1 MASQKYEPV
10 IGLEIHAQLLT
21 KTKLF
26 CGCSTEFGKPPNSLT
41 CPVCLGHPGALPV
54 LNQEAAVMAIKLAL
68 AIHASV
74 HLRSE
79 FSRKNYFYP
88 DLPKGYQIT
97 QYHFPIAVG
106 GYLMIDSE
114 EGPKTI
120 GIERINLEE
129 DAGKSI
135 HDGMPDSA
143 EKTYLDFNRSGVPLL
158 EIVGKPEINSPA
170 EAVEFLQQFR
180 TILQYLEICD
190 GNMEEGSLRCD
201 ANLSVKEKG
210 SERFGVKT
218 EIKNL
223 NSFRFLQKALEYE
236 AQRQMECR
244 EQGISIHQET
254 RLFDSS
260 QSKTF
265 PMRSKEEAHDY
276 RYFPEPDLPP
286 LVISEG
292 IIQEAKATFPELPQE
307 KIARFVQEY
316 QIPLYDAKIL
326 AASKD
331 LASYFEEVASK
342 SKNPK
347 QASNWMMREVLQ
359 YLKETNSSIREFP
372 ISPPNL
378 AQLIRLVE
386 TNEITHMVA
395 KEKVFPQ
402 MIQTKKEA
410 AQIVEEEGL
419 SQVSDVSSL
428 KEVILKV
435 IEKNPQTLKQYK
447 EGKLQVFDF
456 FVGQVMKETKGSAN
470 PQVVQK
476 LLKDLLD
483 ESQV

>member
-41 CPVCLGHPGALPV
+41 CPVCLGLPGALPV
-54 LNQEAAVMAIKLAL
+54 LNQEAAIMAIKLGL
-68 AIHASV
+68 AIHARI
-74 HLRSE
+74 HLHSE

-97 QYHFPIAVG
+97 QYHFPIGTG
-106 GYLMIDSE
+106 GYLMIGSE
-114 EGPKTI
+114 GRQKSI
-120 GIERINLEE
+120 GIDRINLEE

-158 EIVGKPEINSPA
+158 EIVGKPEIGSPA

-180 TILQYLEICD
+180 TILQYLDICD

-201 ANLSVKEKG
+201 ANLSMKEK
-210 SERFGVKT
+210 SSNRFGVKT

-236 AQRQMECR
+236 AQRQMECL
-244 EQGISIHQET
+244 EQGIPIQQET
-254 RLFDSS
+254 RLFDPGEN
-260 QSKTF
+260 KTF

-286 LVISEG
+286 LVITEE
-292 IIQEAKATFPELPQE
+292 IIQETKATFPEFPQE
-307 KIARFVQEY
+307 KITRFIREY

-331 LASYFEEVASK
+331 LANYFEEVASE

-372 ISPPNL
+372 ISPLNL
-378 AQLIRLVE
+378 AQLIQLVG
-386 TNEITHMVA
+386 TKEITHMVA

-410 AQIVEEEGL
+410 AQIIEEEGL
-419 SQVSDVSSL
+419 SQISDETFL
-428 KEVILKV
+428 KEVIFKV

-447 EGKLQVFDF
+447 EGKLQVFGF
-456 FVGQVMKETKGSAN
+456 FFGQVMKETKGSAN

-476 LLKDLLD
+476 LLKNLLD
-483 ESQV
+483 KSQV